1 MERLTAEQLEIG
13 KWYKDNE
20 KDFIKVIEVSLA
32 SNTIRV
38 DKRIFL
44 SQLQTYRA
52 ELVSLT
58 ADKYTFQPM
67 SITDMKNHLP
77 VSEWWVEE
85 TSDLFPIY

>member
-13 KWYKDNE
+13 KWYEDNE
-20 KDFIKVIEVSLA
+20 KDFIKIGKVDLA

-52 ELVSLT
+52 ESSSLT
-58 ADKYTFQPM
+58 ADNYTFQPM

-77 VSEWWVEE
+77 ESEWWVEE
-85 TSDLFPIY
+85 TNDLFPIY

>member
-20 KDFIKVIEVSLA
+20 KDFIKVSEGSLA
-32 SNTIRV
+32 SNTIRAN
-38 DKRIFL
+38 KRIFL

-67 SITDMKNHLP
+67 SITDMEQYLP
-77 VSEWWVEE
+77 KSEWWVEE
-85 TSDLFPIY
+85 TNDLFPIY